1 MSLLPYLA
9 EQLSRHPSMRPRDLA
24 KLCYQAARG
33 AEHLLTEPDRARLY
47 LEKEMEITEPCADMD
62 LYEVISPW
70 VARVNLAAWKSR
82 GFSTEALFSLFLA
95 TASVRA
101 AGEDLLPAYLEE
113 VTAYLASGEYG
124 VSAEEWNVF
133 LTEYRAAG
141 MPAVHHSEE
150 YRLAEKPAYR
160 IVRVELL
167 AEYTEQT

>member
-1 MSLLPYLA
+1 MSLLPYLT
-9 EQLSRHPSMRPRDLA
+9 EQLIRHPSMRPQDLA

-33 AEHLLTEPDRARLY
+33 AEHLLMDPHRAHLY
-47 LEKEMEITEPCADMD
+47 LEKEMDGTEPCADMA
-62 LYEVISPW
+62 LYEIISPS
-70 VARVNLAAWKSR
+70 VARVNLGAWKAR
-82 GFSTEALFSLFLA
+82 GLSADALFSLFAA

-101 AGEDLLPAYLEE
+101 EGEDLLPVYLEE

-124 VSAEEWNVF
+124 VSAEEWNGF

-150 YRLAEKPAYR
+150 YRIAEKPAYR

-167 AEYTEQT
+167 AEYTEQI

>member
-1 MSLLPYLA
+1 MSLLPYLT

-47 LEKEMEITEPCADMD
+47 LEKEMEITEPCADMA

-70 VARVNLAAWKSR
+70 VARVNLAAWKAR
-82 GFSTEALFSLFLA
+82 GFSTETLFSLFLA

-124 VSAEEWNVF
+124 VSAEEWKEF
-133 LTEYRAAG
+133 LTAYRSAG

-167 AEYTEQT
+167 AEYTVQT